1 MIKSF
6 FRNAVCA
13 AVAVGMVML
22 GRADWTYDS
31 SSSTLTDGS
40 NWSFGA
46 TWNAETGALKITGC
60 KGGAGVLDLRDMTVG
75 GVAVAELRFSSKV
88 FDKNTAITEFY
99 ANNLCG
105 TLARL
110 FSEAR
115 SLTTISLAGEGLTGL
130 LSEKGNNDDCG
141 FAENCS
147 SLVSVTLDC
156 PNLTE
161 IGSYAFRKCTELVA
175 EFSSIVTPNVTRVGE
190 RAFENCG
197 KMTGGIVLNV
207 TDYIGPRAFE
217 WAVGLTDVR
226 FGKGAMTSLPNAKD
240 SEDGIFERC
249 MGLTN
254 VVIEADSLEIGK
266 YIFLHCSSLAHL
278 EFVVPTAIALSAK
291 QPFMDCPSLTE
302 IVFAGEAPTATAL
315 DTILEAVSASGAE
328 KSCTIFASVKQAGWT
343 NLAAPLT
350 EVEAAVAPVDC
361 FGVYRDGSRK
371 AWLVHC
377 SSPFDPVESGTLT
390 TCASPEG
397 FGTPNMPYD
406 TYENVASGTAFS
418 VLPWYK
424 TNGKLYRCVGY
435 VLEALNGAEWT
446 VVGRGGSCSW
456 EYVPSEK
463 MQRLTWQFEFAGGEL
478 NLQVADASSVAV
490 TPEPI
495 FDGCYTNGTPMT
507 LVAHDFTEMPRADF
521 ICWYGANLPA
531 GIDTAAK
538 TIAFSFDDT
547 LDFGARYRGYD
558 WIYDAATRTMT
569 DRNWKLGVKSFDPAT
584 GSLTIESCVLGRD
597 VLDLRDLVV
606 EGVAVAELKF
616 TSQVFDKNL
625 EITEFY
631 ANHLSGT
638 LARTFAEAAN
648 LKVIDIAGEGL
659 TALLSATDKNVFG
672 FAEACSSLECVR
684 LDCPNLTEIGNYAFS
699 HCTSLTNS
707 FSSIVKPFVTHV
719 GVQAFYDCNKMTGGF
734 EMRVTDYIGGR
745 AFELDAGLTSVRFGK
760 GAMTSLPNAP
770 GSEDGIFE
778 RCTGLTNV
786 VIEADALTIGK
797 YIFHHCESL
806 EHLEFVVPSAI
817 VLSAKPPCTYCSALT
832 EIVFA
837 GEAPTATALDT
848 ILEAVSASDAEKSCT
863 IFASKHQAGWKELA
877 APLTDDEKAVAPV
890 GCFGVYRDA
899 NRKAWLVRRASPFD
913 PHTGMMILVH

>member
-6 FRNAVCA
+6 FRNAVCV
-13 AVAVGMVML
+13 AVAVGMVVL

-60 KGGAGVLDLRDMTVG
+60 KGGAGVLDLRDMTIG

-88 FDKNTAITEFY
+88 FEKNTAITEFY
-99 ANNLCG
+99 ANKLCG
-105 TLARL
+105 TLTRL
-110 FSEAR
+110 FNEAR
-115 SLTTISLAGEGLTGL
+115 NLTTISLAGEGLTGL
-130 LSEKGNNDDCG
+130 LAEKGSGDDCG

-161 IGSYAFRKCTELVA
+161 IGSYAFRRCTELVA
-175 EFSSIVTPNVTRVGE
+175 EFSSILKPNVTRVGE
-190 RAFENCG
+190 RAFEEDD
-197 KMTGGIVLNV
+197 KVTGAVVLNV
-207 TDYIGPRAFE
+207 TDYLSPRAFQK
-217 WAVGLTDVR
+217 ARGLTDIRLGLGALTELPRNTTDGVFER
-226 FGKGAMTSLPNAKD
+226 AEAMTN
-240 SEDGIFERC
+240 I
-249 MGLTN
+249 
-254 VVIEADSLEIGK
+254 VIEANSLHLKK
-266 YIFLHCSSLAHL
+266 YAFYNCLSLQRI
-278 EFVVPTAIALSAK
+278 EFVVPVAITVEANEI
-291 QPFMDCPSLTE
+291 FTNDTSLHE
-302 IVFAGEAPTATAL
+302 VVFAGEAPSTTVL
-315 DTILEAVSASGAE
+315 DIVLEALSASGRE
-328 KSCTIFASVKQAGWT
+328 KPCTIFASVKQTGWT

-350 EVEAAVAPVDC
+350 EDEAAVAPADC

-371 AWLVHC
+371 AWLVHRT
-377 SSPFDPVESGTLT
+377 SPFDPVESGSVIVRS
-390 TCASPEG
+390 APDG
-397 FGTPNMPYD
+397 YGTPNVPYGTHD
-406 TYENVASGTAFS
+406 NVTPGTVFS

-424 TNGKLYRCVGY
+424 MNEKLYRCAGY
-435 VLEALNGAEWT
+435 VLEELNGTEWT
-446 VVGRGGSCSW
+446 MVGRGDSCSW

-478 NLQVADASSVAV
+478 NLQVADAPSVTV

-569 DRNWKLGVKSFDPAT
+569 DRNWKFGVKSFDPVT
-584 GSLTIESCVLGRD
+584 GALTIENCVMGSD
-597 VLDLRDLVV
+597 VLDLRDLVI
-606 EGVAVAELKF
+606 EGVAVTELRF
-616 TSQVFDKNL
+616 ASRVFDKNL
-625 EITEFY
+625 AITEFY

-638 LARTFAEAAN
+638 LVRTFAEAAN

-659 TALLSATDKNVFG
+659 TALLSATDITVFG

-684 LDCPNLTEIGNYAFS
+684 LDCPNLTEIGDYAFS
-699 HCTSLTNS
+699 HCTNLTNS
-707 FSSIVKPFVTHV
+707 FSSIVKPFVTRV
-719 GVQAFYDCNKMTGGF
+719 GVMAFYDCNKMTGGF

-760 GAMTSLPNAP
+760 GAMTTLQNAP
-770 GSEDGIFE
+770 PSEDGIFE

-786 VIEADALTIGK
+786 VIEADALEIGK
-797 YIFHHCESL
+797 YIFLHCSSL
-806 EHLEFVVPSAI
+806 AHLEFVVPEAI
-817 VLSAKPPCTYCSALT
+817 ALSTKQPFMDCPSLK

-837 GEAPTATALDT
+837 GEAPTAAALDT

-877 APLTDDEKAVAPV
+877 APLTDDEKAVVPV
-890 GCFGVYRDA
+890 GCFGVYREGS
-899 NRKAWLVRRASPFD
+899 RKAWLVRRSSPFD
-913 PHTGMMILVH
+913 PHTGMMILVR